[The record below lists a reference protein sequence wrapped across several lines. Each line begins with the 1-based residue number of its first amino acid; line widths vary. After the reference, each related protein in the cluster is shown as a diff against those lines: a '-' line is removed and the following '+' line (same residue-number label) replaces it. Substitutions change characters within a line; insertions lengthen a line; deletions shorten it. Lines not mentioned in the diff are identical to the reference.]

1 MKVNLFPFQENALR
15 SIRLHSA
22 MSLDTYSKF
31 KLPQVVSFTA
41 PTGAGKTII
50 MSAFIENVFWGDEQL
65 PAMPN
70 AIIVWLSDSP
80 ELNAQSKLK
89 IDLKADKI
97 RLGQCVT
104 ISEDSFDAETLEEG
118 HIYFLNTQKLS
129 KSSNLT
135 KHSDSRQYTIWET
148 LQNTIQEKYDHLYFI
163 IDEAH
168 RGAQIREAGKAT
180 TIMQKFIKGSIADG
194 LSPMPVVIGMSAT
207 VERFN
212 ALVADT
218 TSTIHKVVVT
228 PDEVRKSGLLKDKI
242 VIKYPEDQTTNK
254 DMAVLQAAADEWQ
267 SKCNHWYQYC
277 YEQHYQQVYP
287 ILLVQ
292 VQNGKGDKL
301 SNTDLDDCIKK
312 IEDRINYRF
321 AEGEVVHTF
330 GQTKAT
336 ITINGLPVPYEEP
349 SSIND
354 NRKIKVVLYKENLS
368 TGWDCPRAE
377 TMMSFRV
384 ANDATYI
391 AQLLGRMVRTP
402 LKMRVQVDE
411 SLNEVHLYLPN
422 FDANTVKD
430 VVDSLQST
438 EGANIPTDIMG
449 ESMEEHKTE
458 ILTIKPI
465 VRPTQVVADES
476 SEEKEDEYAG
486 DNWMTVYDNPQSQSQ
501 PSSQPISYSTDSTN
515 GSQNSSITDSYPITP
530 THHIDPISET
540 IKTRMEVMSAINDA
554 GLIRYDVRKA
564 RVNDYLSSLFK
575 LVRLLSQSGL
585 YPSASK
591 DVVNDIVEE
600 IHNHSTALRQSGEY
614 DVLKAKLL
622 EFKMQAQVFDV
633 FGQSVDNNTIHDLF
647 STTDTD
653 IDRQFAR
660 ADILLGREGVAN
672 AYGQKHYFDYDDDT
686 EYKMDVII
694 FANDKVCLDN
704 LQKYAENK
712 YNELN
717 DNYRIRFSKLDERFR
732 SQYDSIVTNG
742 DLVSK
747 HIFTL
752 PEFINVDLQKD
763 GKSYSDHLFL
773 NDKGV
778 ATFKLTSWEEKV
790 LAAEQ
795 KADDF
800 VCWLRN
806 PDRKPWALC
815 IPYEMDNEFRPMYP
829 DFIIIRKSPSNEYL
843 FDILEPHNSSL
854 KDNLPKA
861 KGLARYAQQNIGFTR
876 VQLIR
881 IEGDDIIRL
890 DMGKTAIR
898 NKVIAAINNDELDH
912 IFETD
917 GIK

>member
-1 MKVNLFPFQENALR
+1 MKVNLFPFQEKALK
-15 SIRLHSA
+15 SIRLYA
-22 MSLDTYSKF
+22 GLALDTYGKIR
-31 KLPQVVSFTA
+31 LPQVVSFTA

-80 ELNAQSKLK
+80 ELNEQSKQK

-97 RLGQCVT
+97 RLDQCVT
-104 ISEDSFDAETLEEG
+104 ITEDSFDAEYLEDG

-129 KSSNLT
+129 ATSNLT

-148 LQNTIQEKYDHLYFI
+148 LQNTIQEKSDHLYFI

-168 RGAQIREAGKAT
+168 RGAQLKKAGEAT
-180 TIMQKFIKGSIADG
+180 TIMQKFIKGSHADH
-194 LSPMPVVIGMSAT
+194 LVPMPVVIGMSAT
-207 VERFN
+207 IERFN
-212 ALVADT
+212 ALIADT
-218 TSTIHKVVVT
+218 TSTVHKVYVT

-242 VIKYPEDQTTNK
+242 VIKYPENQTTNK
-254 DMAVLQAAADEWQ
+254 EMAVLQAAADEWQ
-267 SKCNHWYQYC
+267 NKCKHWYQYC

-287 ILLVQ
+287 ILVVQ
-292 VQNGKGDKL
+292 VENGKGDKL

-336 ITINGLPVPYEEP
+336 ITINGLNVPYVEP
-349 SSIND
+349 SGIND
-354 NRKIKVVLYKENLS
+354 NRNIKVVLFKESLS
-368 TGWDCPRAE
+368 TGWDCPRSE

-402 LKMRVQVDE
+402 LKMRIQVDE

-422 FDANTVKD
+422 FNANTVKD

-438 EGANIPTDIMG
+438 EGANIPTEI
-449 ESMEEHKTE
+449 SEEAVGDRKTE
-458 ILTIKPI
+458 ILSIRPVPQVKPAMQTPI
-465 VRPTQVVADES
+465 VSQPANSNTTETPSAVQTVETEPNNDDNFELQPYVV
-476 SEEKEDEYAG
+476 
-486 DNWMTVYDNPQSQSQ
+486 DNPHHVQ
-501 PSSQPISYSTDSTN
+501 P
-515 GSQNSSITDSYPITP
+515 TP
-530 THHIDPISET
+530 VSKT
-540 IKTRMEVMSAINDA
+540 IQTRIEVMEAINKA
-554 GLIRYDVRKA
+554 GLIRYDVRQA

-585 YPSASK
+585 YPSAQK
-591 DVVNDIVEE
+591 DVVSEIVEQ
-600 IHNHSTALRQSGEY
+600 IHNHCEALRASGSY
-614 DVLKAKLL
+614 DVLKEKMQ

-633 FGQSVDNNTIHDLF
+633 FGASVDNNAIHDIY

-653 IDRQFAR
+653 LDRQLDR
-660 ADILLGREGVAN
+660 ANIALGREGIPQ
-672 AYGQKHYFDYDDDT
+672 AYIDSYLRNWDDVS
-686 EYKMDVII
+686 ECKMDVII
-694 FANDKVCLDN
+694 FANDKTCIAN
-704 LQKYAENK
+704 LHKYAEDK
-712 YNELN
+712 YNSLN
-717 DNYRIRFSKLDERFR
+717 DEYRVRFIGIEERFR
-732 SQYDSIVTNG
+732 NQYDSIVTNG
-742 DLVSK
+742 DLISK

-752 PEFINVDLQKD
+752 PESINVDVQKD
-763 GKSYSDHLFL
+763 GKTYNDHLFL
-773 NDKGV
+773 NENGA
-778 ATFKLTSWEEKV
+778 ATFSLTSWEEKV
-790 LAAEQ
+790 LEDER
-795 KADDF
+795 KRDDF

-806 PDRKPWALC
+806 PDRKPWAMC
-815 IPYEMDNEFRPMYP
+815 IPYEMDNEFKPMYP
-829 DFIIIRKSPSNEYL
+829 DFIIVRKSPTMGYL

-861 KGLARYAQQNIGFTR
+861 KGLAKYVQINLGFSR

-881 IEGDDIIRL
+881 IIGNDIVRL
-890 DMGKTAIR
+890 DMGKTAVR

-912 IFETD
+912 LFNTYGE
-917 GIK
+917 

>member
-1 MKVNLFPFQENALR
+1 MKVSLFPFQDKALR
-15 SIRLHSA
+15 SIRLYSA

-50 MSAFIENVFWGDEQL
+50 MSAFIESVFWGDEQF

-70 AIIVWLSDSP
+70 AIVVWLSDSP
-80 ELNAQSKLK
+80 ELNEQSKLK

-97 RLGQCVT
+97 RLDQCVT
-104 ISEDSFDAETLEEG
+104 ISEDSFDAESLEDG

-129 KSSNLT
+129 KTSKLT

-148 LQNTIQEKYDHLYFI
+148 LQNTINEKYDHLFFI

-168 RGAQIREAGKAT
+168 RGAKLKEAGKAT

-194 LSPMPVVIGMSAT
+194 LSSMPVVIGMSAT

-212 ALVADT
+212 TLVADT
-218 TSTIHKVVVT
+218 TSTIHKVIVT

-254 DMAVLQAAADEWQ
+254 EMAVLQAAADEWQ
-267 SKCNHWYQYC
+267 AKCDHWYQYC

-287 ILLVQ
+287 ILVVQ
-292 VQNGKGDKL
+292 VENGKGNKI

-312 IEDRINYRF
+312 IEDRINYKF

-330 GQTKAT
+330 GVNTT
-336 ITINGLPVPYEEP
+336 LTINGLNVPYEEP
-349 SSIND
+349 SAINY
-354 NRKIKVVLYKENLS
+354 NRKVKVVLFKESLS

-377 TMMSFRV
+377 TMMSFKV
-384 ANDATYI
+384 ASDSTYI

-402 LKMRVQVDE
+402 LQMRVQVDE

-422 FDANTVKD
+422 FNANTVRD
-430 VVDSLQST
+430 VVNSLQST
-438 EGANIPTDIMG
+438 EGANIPTEIEG
-449 ESMEEHKTE
+449 EELYKPKTE

-465 VRPTQVVADES
+465 VKPVYSPPSTPLSTPTPAPETIT
-476 SEEKEDEYAG
+476 EEI
-486 DNWMTVYDNPQSQSQ
+486 DNWLSHPVA
-501 PSSQPISYSTDSTN
+501 
-515 GSQNSSITDSYPITP
+515 TP
-530 THHIDPISET
+530 TVSAPIKNPLVPVANPIQVQPVAPISE
-540 IKTRMEVMSAINDA
+540 IVKTRMEVMQAINSA

-575 LVRLLSQSGL
+575 LTRLLSQSGL
-585 YPSASK
+585 YISASK
-591 DVVNDIVEE
+591 EVVNDIVEL
-600 IHNHSTALRQSGEY
+600 IHTHCESLKNTGEY
-614 DVLKAKLL
+614 EQLEQKVL

-633 FGQSVDNNTIHDLF
+633 FGQSVDNNAVHDLF

-653 IDRQFAR
+653 IDRQFTR
-660 ADILLGREGVAN
+660 ADILLGREGVAQ
-672 AYGQKHYFDYDDDT
+672 AYGHKYLNLDD
-686 EYKMDVII
+686 ENEFKMDVII
-694 FANDKVCLDN
+694 YANNKDCIAALH
-704 LQKYAENK
+704 KYAEKK

-717 DNYRIRFSKLDERFR
+717 DIYRIRFTKLDERFR
-732 SQYDSIVTNG
+732 NQYDSIVTNG

-752 PEFINVDLQKD
+752 PEFINVDIQK
-763 GKSYSDHLFL
+763 GGNVYENHLFV
-773 NDKGV
+773 NEEGK

-790 LAAEQ
+790 LAAES
-795 KADDF
+795 KAEDF

-806 PDRKPWALC
+806 PERKSWAMC
-815 IPYEMDNEFRPMYP
+815 IPYEMDNEYKAMYP
-829 DFIIIRKSPSNEYL
+829 DFIIIRKSLSNEYL
-843 FDILEPHNSSL
+843 FDILEPHNASL

-876 VQLIR
+876 VQMIR
-881 IEGDDIIRL
+881 IVGNDIIRL
-890 DMGKTAIR
+890 DLGKTAIR

-912 IFETD
+912 IFDTD
-917 GIK
+917 GVKS